1 MWRRPS
7 GRVTKEFHF
16 KEKKKISEHVFVFG
30 CSREERKGEKLCV
43 YLENTTVHVF
53 IIQRTSLKRYT
64 QFNVIFA
71 NTPFQPSINYR

>member
-30 CSREERKGEKLCV
+30 CSREERKGEKLYTVCV
-43 YLENTTVHVF
+43 FGKYDCSRIYYSAYV
-53 IIQRTSLKRYT
+53 
-64 QFNVIFA
+64 
-71 NTPFQPSINYR
+71 P